1 MAKHLPEWVF
11 NRYAKLWSKF
21 KDKEFSYE
29 DAKDFLKEKTAMS
42 VLLSE
47 LKEADWI
54 EVKLNP
60 QDTRKRIYKLKNP
73 EKAIKEEIKEV
84 AKGK

>member
-1 MAKHLPEWVF
+1 MVKHLPEWVF
-11 NRYAKLWSKF
+11 VRYAKLWSKF

-29 DAKDFLKEKTAMS
+29 EAKEFLKEKTAMS

-47 LKEADWI
+47 LKEAGWI

-73 EKAIKEEIKEV
+73 EKAIREEIKEV
-84 AKGK
+84 AKEK

>member
-1 MAKHLPEWVF
+1 MVKHLPEWAFV
-11 NRYAKLWSKF
+11 RYAKLWSKF
-21 KDKEFSYE
+21 KNKDFSYE
-29 DAKDFLKEKTAMS
+29 EAKNLLKEKTAMS

-47 LKEADWI
+47 LKDAGWI

-73 EKAIKEEIKEV
+73 EKAVQEEIKEM